1 MRRGREGRGRE
12 GGREGEKAPVAMEFS
27 LITRRHREVMYSRER
42 MIHVLGL
49 LRMERILGHR
59 GDNIAASLPRALIPT

>member
-12 GGREGEKAPVAMEFS
+12 GGREKKLRSQWNFRLLHDGD
-27 LITRRHREVMYSRER
+27 REVMYSRER